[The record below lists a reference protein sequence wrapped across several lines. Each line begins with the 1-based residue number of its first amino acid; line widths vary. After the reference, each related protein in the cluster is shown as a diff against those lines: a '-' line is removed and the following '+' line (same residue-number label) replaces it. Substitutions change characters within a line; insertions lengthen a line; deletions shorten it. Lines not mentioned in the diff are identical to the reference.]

1 MRSAATIIAAT
12 AILLAGC
19 KKPSSPTSAAG
30 SIPRYTPESFR
41 SDIAGLIGERQYQ
54 DAVTYVQNADVAR
67 QVAHDPPGYI
77 AIAQYAIDLPGAPSD
92 AHFNP
97 ERDWEMPGTSDA
109 IEDMAWQEAASKF
122 AEAYN
127 AIASDNIDK

>member
-1 MRSAATIIAAT
+1 MKSATFAIAAA
-12 AILLAGC
+12 AILLVGC
-19 KKPSSPTSAAG
+19 SQPSVPAAG
-30 SIPRYTPESFR
+30 TVPRYTPESFR
-41 SDIAGLIGERQYQ
+41 PDIARLISDRRYQ
-54 DAVTYVQNADVAR
+54 DAVAYLESADVAR

-92 AHFNP
+92 GQFNP

-109 IEDMAWQEAASKF
+109 IEDMAWQEAATKF

-127 AIASDNIDK
+127 AIASDRIDK